1 MERWSVLP
9 AIAARSMSLIDRLR
23 EALTQPPVLPPLE
36 GDLPEERALA
46 SVPAAVLV
54 GITDR
59 PDPGLIL
66 TVRREHMRTHAG
78 QVAFPG
84 GRIDPGEDSVE
95 AALREAWEE
104 LGLDPGAAEIVGAID
119 PYRTVTG
126 YIVTPVLA
134 VVPPDQPLSP
144 HEHEVADWFEAP
156 LAFVLDPTN
165 QQYKSALFQGR
176 ERHYYEIMWGERRI
190 WGATASMIV
199 NLSRRLQWS

>member
-1 MERWSVLP
+1 MN
-9 AIAARSMSLIDRLR
+9 LIDRLR

-59 PDPGLIL
+59 PDPWVIL

-104 LGLDPGAAEIVGAID
+104 LGLDPGAAEIAGAID

-134 VVPPDQPLSP
+134 VVQPDQPLSP

-156 LAFVLDPTN
+156 LAFILDPTN

>member
-1 MERWSVLP
+1 MN
-9 AIAARSMSLIDRLR
+9 LIDRLR
-23 EALTQPPVLPPLE
+23 EALTQPSVLPLLE

-59 PDPGLIL
+59 PDPGVIL

-104 LGLDPGAAEIVGAID
+104 LGLDPGAAEIVGAVD

-134 VVPPDQPLSP
+134 VVRPDQPLSP

>member
-1 MERWSVLP
+1 MN
-9 AIAARSMSLIDRLR
+9 LINRLR
-23 EALTQPPVLPPLE
+23 EALTQPSALPLLE
-36 GDLPEERALA
+36 GDLPEERDLA

-59 PDPGLIL
+59 PEPGVIL

-104 LGLDPGAAEIVGAID
+104 LGLDPGAAEIAGAID

-134 VVPPDQPLSP
+134 VVQPDQPLSP